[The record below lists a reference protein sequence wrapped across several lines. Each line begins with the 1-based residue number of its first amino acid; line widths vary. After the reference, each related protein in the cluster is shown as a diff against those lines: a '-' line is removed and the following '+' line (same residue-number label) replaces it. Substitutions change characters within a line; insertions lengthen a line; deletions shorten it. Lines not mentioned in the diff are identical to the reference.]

1 LNNAEFPNTK
11 THLLF
16 ISVIFRTGTY
26 EMLSEFKLVFLSN
39 ALGLL
44 KECVKKCMD
53 TFIFSLLSRENIAYI
68 SGEAAIPFPH
78 LFHQ

>member
-1 LNNAEFPNTK
+1 
-11 THLLF
+11 
-16 ISVIFRTGTY
+16 
-26 EMLSEFKLVFLSN
+26 MLSEFKLVFLSN